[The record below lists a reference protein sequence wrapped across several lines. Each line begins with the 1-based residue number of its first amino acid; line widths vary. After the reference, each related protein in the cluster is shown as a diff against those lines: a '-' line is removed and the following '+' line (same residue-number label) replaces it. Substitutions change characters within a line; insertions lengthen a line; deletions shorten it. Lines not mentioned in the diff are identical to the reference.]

1 MEESSWINWEGPKCY
16 LKCPYKKEAQGADTH
31 QEGSVTTQVEI
42 GVLGPEAK
50 ECQQPAEARMD
61 SPPDPPEGVRLC
73 RHIDFGSVQLIP
85 CFRPPEF

>member
-50 ECQQPAEARMD
+50 ECQQPAEAGRGQD
-61 SPPDPPEGVRLC
+61 GFSP
-73 RHIDFGSVQLIP
+73 
-85 CFRPPEF
+85 RPSRGRETM